1 MSEYDDD
8 DIPEIDTSDVDD
20 FPLDA
25 VAARVISFTK
35 LIALVDHI
43 KHDEAQKEAV
53 MMLKAV
59 RRSFKTIPTA
69 DDITPLPN
77 AKQQGTG

>member
-8 DIPEIDTSDVDD
+8 DIPEIDTSDVDE

-69 DDITPLPN
+69 DEITSIPGG
-77 AKQQGTG
+77 KIDK